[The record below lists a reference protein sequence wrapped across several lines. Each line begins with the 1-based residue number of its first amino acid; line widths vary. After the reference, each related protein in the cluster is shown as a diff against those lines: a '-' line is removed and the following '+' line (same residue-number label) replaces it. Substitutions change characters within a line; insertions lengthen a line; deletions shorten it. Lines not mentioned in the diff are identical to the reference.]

1 MAEIITP
8 KAIEVP
14 PKAVAPTTSDA
25 TPPPKRRIAF
35 DGFTKKLE
43 VFFPEGSTL
52 RETHYLW
59 WFNDDGVRITK
70 ALQAGYEF
78 VTSKE
83 VAMGEM
89 IVPLNEDLGDRV
101 SRVVGTKADGKA
113 MHCFLMKLP
122 NELREQD
129 EARQAA
135 EVDSVDEVI
144 NRGRMGM
151 QGVSEKDANSTYIPK
166 WAGFQYD
173 PKNPEISK
181 RRG

>member
-1 MAEIITP
+1 MAEIISP
-8 KAIEVP
+8 KAIEIP
-14 PKAVAPTTSDA
+14 PKAAAPTTA
-25 TPPPKRRIAF
+25 TPEKSRRIAF

-52 RETHYLW
+52 QETHYLR

-78 VTSKE
+78 VSSKE

-89 IVPLNEDLGDRV
+89 VIPLNEDLGDRV
-101 SRVVGTKADGKA
+101 SRVVGTKADGKP
-113 MHCFLMKLP
+113 MFCFLMKLP
-122 NELREQD
+122 NEYRQQD

-135 EVDSVDEVI
+135 EVDSIDAVI
-144 NRGRMGM
+144 NRGKYGLE
-151 QGVSEKDANSTYIPK
+151 GASSKDAANTYIPE
-166 WAGFQYD
+166 WAGMKYD